1 MTYKDWKRIKTV
13 EKEYLNTLLKLVKMF
28 KKIANS
34 SGSDQQKYINS
45 MNNFQNSMQ
54 YEKFINS
61 AVKRMVL
68 PLDVGNQR
76 TWREAAKK
84 ATKGKFLY
92 RLLMDE
98 LKQGT
103 GQIIQKQ
110 VMENVLLIK
119 TLPNDVAQKVVSD
132 ISENALKGARAESI
146 EKIIKDKTDQ
156 HARASARLI
165 ARTET
170 AKTMSALTK
179 ARCEQLGLRWYIW
192 RTALDG
198 TRVRLSHRIMEGV
211 LVNWNNP
218 PAPEELVGEKSAGHY
233 HAGNIWN
240 CRCYSEPVLEL
251 EDIRFPA
258 RVYYNGQIVMMNKSE
273 FEQIM

>member
-1 MTYKDWKRIKTV
+1 MKYEDWRRIKTV
-13 EKEYLNTLLKLVKMF
+13 EKTYLNSLLKLVKIF
-28 KKIANS
+28 QKIAKY
-34 SGSDQQKYINS
+34 SGNDQQKYIDA
-45 MNNFQNSMQ
+45 MMNFQKSMQ

-61 AVKRMVL
+61 VVKRMVL
-68 PLDVGNQR
+68 PIDVGNQR

-103 GQIIQKQ
+103 GNIIQQQ
-110 VMENVLLIK
+110 VIENASLIR
-119 TLPNDVAQKVVSD
+119 TLPSDVAEKVAQDV
-132 ISENALKGARAESI
+132 SENALKGARAESI
-146 EKIIKDKTDQ
+146 EKIIRDKTVQ
-156 HARASARLI
+156 HTRASARLI

-170 AKTMSALTK
+170 AKTQSALTK
-179 ARCEQLGLRWYIW
+179 ARCEQLGLRWYVW

-198 TRVRLSHRIMEGV
+198 NRVRLSHRIMEGV

-218 PAPEELVGEKSAGHY
+218 PSPEELVGEKYVGHY

-240 CRCYSEPVLEL
+240 CRCYSEPVLEID
-251 EDIRFPA
+251 DIRFPA

-273 FEQIM
+273 FEKIM

>member
-13 EKEYLNTLLKLVKMF
+13 EKEYLNTLLKLVKIF

-34 SGSDQQKYINS
+34 SGNDQQKYIDS

-68 PLDVGNQR
+68 PIDVGNQR

-103 GQIIQKQ
+103 GHIIQQQ

-119 TLPNDVAQKVVSD
+119 TLPNDVAQKVVND
-132 ISENALKGARAESI
+132 IAENALKGARAESI
-146 EKIIKDKTDQ
+146 EKIIRDKTDQ
-156 HARASARLI
+156 HSRASARLI

-240 CRCYSEPVLEL
+240 CRCFSEPVLEL

>member
-13 EKEYLNTLLKLVKMF
+13 EKEYLNTLLKLVKIF

-34 SGSDQQKYINS
+34 SGSDQQKYIDS

-132 ISENALKGARAESI
+132 ILENSLKGARAEST
-146 EKIIKDKTDQ
+146 EKIIRDKTDQ

>member
-13 EKEYLNTLLKLVKMF
+13 EKEYLNTLLKLVKIF

-34 SGSDQQKYINS
+34 SGSDQQKYIDS

-132 ISENALKGARAESI
+132 IAENALKGARAEST

>member
-13 EKEYLNTLLKLVKMF
+13 EKEYLNTLLKLVKIF
-28 KKIANS
+28 KKIAYS
-34 SGSDQQKYINS
+34 SGSDQQKYIDS

-119 TLPNDVAQKVVSD
+119 TLPNDVSQKVVND
-132 ISENALKGARAESI
+132 IAENALKGARAEST
-146 EKIIKDKTDQ
+146 EKIIRDKTDQ
-156 HARASARLI
+156 HSRASARLI

>member
-1 MTYKDWKRIKTV
+1 
-13 EKEYLNTLLKLVKMF
+13 
-28 KKIANS
+28 
-34 SGSDQQKYINS
+34 

-68 PLDVGNQR
+68 PIDVGNQR

-84 ATKGKFLY
+84 ATKSKFLY

-110 VMENVLLIK
+110 VLENVLLIK
-119 TLPNDVAQKVVSD
+119 TLPNDVAQKVVND
-132 ISENALKGARAESI
+132 IAENALKGARAEST

>member
-1 MTYKDWKRIKTV
+1 MTYKDWRRIKTV
-13 EKEYLNTLLKLVKMF
+13 EKEYLNTLLKLVKIF

-34 SGSDQQKYINS
+34 SGSDQQKYIDS

-84 ATKGKFLY
+84 ATKSKFLY

-119 TLPNDVAQKVVSD
+119 TLPNDVAQKVVND
-132 ISENALKGARAESI
+132 IAENALKGARAEST

-218 PAPEELVGEKSAGHY
+218 PVPEELVGEKSAGHY

-240 CRCYSEPVLEL
+240 CRCFSEPVLEL

>member
-13 EKEYLNTLLKLVKMF
+13 EKEYLNTLLKLVKIF

-34 SGSDQQKYINS
+34 SGNDQKKYIDS
-45 MNNFQNSMQ
+45 MNSFQNSMQ

-132 ISENALKGARAESI
+132 ISENALKGARAEST
-146 EKIIKDKTDQ
+146 EKIIRDKTDQ

-198 TRVRLSHRIMEGV
+198 TRVRPSHRIMEGV

-240 CRCYSEPVLEL
+240 CRCFSEPVLDL

>member
-13 EKEYLNTLLKLVKMF
+13 EKEYLNTLLKLVKIF

-34 SGSDQQKYINS
+34 SGNDQQKYIDS
-45 MNNFQNSMQ
+45 MNSFQNSMQ

-92 RLLMDE
+92 CLLMDE

-132 ISENALKGARAESI
+132 IAENALKGARAEST
-146 EKIIKDKTDQ
+146 EKIIRDKTDQ

>member
-13 EKEYLNTLLKLVKMF
+13 EKEYLNTLLKLVKIF

-34 SGSDQQKYINS
+34 SGSDQQKYIDS

-132 ISENALKGARAESI
+132 ISENALKGARAEST

>member
-13 EKEYLNTLLKLVKMF
+13 EKEYLNALLKLVKIF

-34 SGSDQQKYINS
+34 SGSDQQKYIDS

-132 ISENALKGARAESI
+132 IAENALKGARAEST
-146 EKIIKDKTDQ
+146 EKIIRDKTDQ

-198 TRVRLSHRIMEGV
+198 TRVRLSHRTMEGV

>member
-13 EKEYLNTLLKLVKMF
+13 EKEYLNTLLKLVKIF

-34 SGSDQQKYINS
+34 SGSDQKKYIDS

-119 TLPNDVAQKVVSD
+119 TLPNDVAKKVVSD
-132 ISENALKGARAESI
+132 IAENALKGARAESI
-146 EKIIKDKTDQ
+146 EKIIRDKTDQ
-156 HARASARLI
+156 HSRASARLI

>member
-13 EKEYLNTLLKLVKMF
+13 EKEYLNTLLKLVKIF

-34 SGSDQQKYINS
+34 SGSDQQKYIDS

-110 VMENVLLIK
+110 VTENVLLIK
-119 TLPNDVAQKVVSD
+119 TLPNDVAQKVVND
-132 ISENALKGARAESI
+132 IAENALKGARAEST
-146 EKIIKDKTDQ
+146 EKIIRDKTDQ

-240 CRCYSEPVLEL
+240 CRCFSEPVLEL

>member
-1 MTYKDWKRIKTV
+1 MTYKDWRIIKTV
-13 EKEYLNTLLKLVKMF
+13 EKEYLNTLLKLVKIF

-34 SGSDQQKYINS
+34 SGSDQHKYIDS

-84 ATKGKFLY
+84 ATKSKFLY

-98 LKQGT
+98 LKQET

-110 VMENVLLIK
+110 VIENVLLIK

-132 ISENALKGARAESI
+132 ISENALKGARAEST

-218 PAPEELVGEKSAGHY
+218 PAPEELVGDKSAGHY

>member
-13 EKEYLNTLLKLVKMF
+13 EKEYLNTLLKLVKIF

-34 SGSDQQKYINS
+34 SGSDQQKYIDS

-110 VMENVLLIK
+110 VMENALLIK

-132 ISENALKGARAESI
+132 ISENALKGARAEST
-146 EKIIKDKTDQ
+146 EKIIRDKTDQ

>member
-13 EKEYLNTLLKLVKMF
+13 EKEYLNTLLKLVKIF

-34 SGSDQQKYINS
+34 SGNDQQKYIDS

-132 ISENALKGARAESI
+132 IAENALKGARAEST
-146 EKIIKDKTDQ
+146 EKIIRDKTDQ
-156 HARASARLI
+156 HSRASARLI

>member
-13 EKEYLNTLLKLVKMF
+13 EKEYLNTLLKLVKIF

-34 SGSDQQKYINS
+34 SGNDQQKYIDS
-45 MNNFQNSMQ
+45 MNSFQNSMQ

-132 ISENALKGARAESI
+132 ILENSLKGARAEST
-146 EKIIKDKTDQ
+146 EKIIRVKTDQ

>member
-1 MTYKDWKRIKTV
+1 MTYKDWRRIKTV
-13 EKEYLNTLLKLVKMF
+13 EKEYLNTLLKLVKIF
-28 KKIANS
+28 KKIAKS
-34 SGSDQQKYINS
+34 SGSDQQKYIDS

-132 ISENALKGARAESI
+132 ISENALKGARAEST

-240 CRCYSEPVLEL
+240 CRCFSEPVLEL

>member
-13 EKEYLNTLLKLVKMF
+13 EKEYLNTLLKLVKIF

-34 SGSDQQKYINS
+34 SGSDQQKYIDS

-119 TLPNDVAQKVVSD
+119 TLPNDVAQKVVND
-132 ISENALKGARAESI
+132 IAENALKGARAEST

-198 TRVRLSHRIMEGV
+198 TRVRPSHRIMEGV

-218 PAPEELVGEKSAGHY
+218 PAPEELVGEKSEGHY

>member
-13 EKEYLNTLLKLVKMF
+13 EKEYLNALLKLVKIF

-34 SGSDQQKYINS
+34 SGNDQQKYIAS

-68 PLDVGNQR
+68 PIDVGNQR

-103 GQIIQKQ
+103 GQIIKKQ

-132 ISENALKGARAESI
+132 IAENALKGARAEST
-146 EKIIKDKTDQ
+146 EKIIRDKTDQ

>member
-13 EKEYLNTLLKLVKMF
+13 EKEYLNTLLKLVKIF

-34 SGSDQQKYINS
+34 SGNDQQKYIDS

-119 TLPNDVAQKVVSD
+119 TLPNDVAQKVVND
-132 ISENALKGARAESI
+132 IAENALKGARAEST
-146 EKIIKDKTDQ
+146 EKIIRDKTDQ
-156 HARASARLI
+156 HSRASARLI

-240 CRCYSEPVLEL
+240 CRCYSEPVLEI

>member
-13 EKEYLNTLLKLVKMF
+13 EKEYLNTLLKLVKIF

-34 SGSDQQKYINS
+34 SGNDQQKYIDS
-45 MNNFQNSMQ
+45 MNSFQNSMQ

-132 ISENALKGARAESI
+132 ISENFLKGARAEST
-146 EKIIKDKTDQ
+146 EKIIRDKTDQ

>member
-13 EKEYLNTLLKLVKMF
+13 EKEYLNTLLKLVKIF

-34 SGSDQQKYINS
+34 SGSDQQKYIDS

-132 ISENALKGARAESI
+132 ISENALKGARAEST
-146 EKIIKDKTDQ
+146 EKIIRDKTDQ
-156 HARASARLI
+156 RARASARLI

>member
-1 MTYKDWKRIKTV
+1 MKYEDWRRIKTV
-13 EKEYLNTLLKLVKMF
+13 EKTYLNSLLKLVKIF
-28 KKIANS
+28 QKIAKY
-34 SGSDQQKYINS
+34 SGNDQQKYKDS
-45 MNNFQNSMQ
+45 MMNFQKSMQ

-61 AVKRMVL
+61 VVKRMVL

-103 GQIIQKQ
+103 GNIIQQQ
-110 VMENVLLIK
+110 VIENASLIR
-119 TLPNDVAQKVVSD
+119 TLPSDVAEKVVQD
-132 ISENALKGARAESI
+132 VSENALKGARAESI
-146 EKIIKDKTDQ
+146 EKIIRDKTDQ

-170 AKTMSALTK
+170 AKTQSALTK

-198 TRVRLSHRIMEGV
+198 NRVRLSHRIMEGV

-218 PAPEELVGEKSAGHY
+218 PSPEELVGEKSVGHY

-240 CRCYSEPVLEL
+240 CRCYSEPVLEID
-251 EDIRFPA
+251 DIRFPA

-273 FEQIM
+273 FEKIM

>member
-13 EKEYLNTLLKLVKMF
+13 EKEYLNTLLKLVKIF

-34 SGSDQQKYINS
+34 SGSNQQKYIDS
-45 MNNFQNSMQ
+45 MNSFQNSMQ

-103 GQIIQKQ
+103 RQIIQKQ

-132 ISENALKGARAESI
+132 IAENALKGARAESI

-156 HARASARLI
+156 HSRASARLI

-218 PAPEELVGEKSAGHY
+218 PAPEELVGDKSAGHY

>member
-13 EKEYLNTLLKLVKMF
+13 EKEYLNTLLKLVKIF

-34 SGSDQQKYINS
+34 SGNDQQKYIDS

-61 AVKRMVL
+61 AAKRMVL

-110 VMENVLLIK
+110 VIENVLLIK

-132 ISENALKGARAESI
+132 ISENALKGARAEST
-146 EKIIKDKTDQ
+146 EKIIRDKTDQ

-240 CRCYSEPVLEL
+240 CRCFSEPVLEL

>member
-13 EKEYLNTLLKLVKMF
+13 EKEYLNTLLKLVKIF

-34 SGSDQQKYINS
+34 SGNDQQKYIDS

-54 YEKFINS
+54 YKKFINS

-110 VMENVLLIK
+110 VIENVLLIK
-119 TLPNDVAQKVVSD
+119 TLPNDVAQKVVND
-132 ISENALKGARAESI
+132 IAENALKGARAESI
-146 EKIIKDKTDQ
+146 EKIIRDKTDQ
-156 HARASARLI
+156 HSRASARLI

-258 RVYYNGQIVMMNKSE
+258 RVYYNGRIVMMNKSE
-273 FEQIM
+273 FEQII

>member
-1 MTYKDWKRIKTV
+1 MIYKDWRRIKTV
-13 EKEYLNTLLKLVKMF
+13 EKEYLNTLLKLVKIF

-34 SGSDQQKYINS
+34 SGSDQQKYIDS

-76 TWREAAKK
+76 TWREAVKK
-84 ATKGKFLY
+84 ATKSKFLY

-132 ISENALKGARAESI
+132 ISENALKGARAEST
-146 EKIIKDKTDQ
+146 EKIIRDKTDQ

-258 RVYYNGQIVMMNKSE
+258 RVYYNGQIAVMNKSE

>member
-1 MTYKDWKRIKTV
+1 MKYEDWRRIKTV
-13 EKEYLNTLLKLVKMF
+13 EKTYLNSLLKLVKLF
-28 KKIANS
+28 NKIAKA
-34 SGSDQQKYINS
+34 SGNDKQKYVRV
-45 MNNFQNSMQ
+45 MMNFQNSMQ

-68 PLDVGNQR
+68 PLDAGNQR

-103 GQIIQKQ
+103 GNIIQQQ
-110 VMENVLLIK
+110 VIENASLIK
-119 TLPNDVAQKVVSD
+119 TLPSDVAEKVVQD

-146 EKIIKDKTDQ
+146 EKVIRDKTDQ

-170 AKTMSALTK
+170 AKTQSALTK
-179 ARCEQLGLRWYIW
+179 ARCEQIGLKWYIW

-198 TRVRLSHRIMEGV
+198 NRVRLSHRIMEGV

-218 PAPEELVGEKSAGHY
+218 PSPEEFVGEDSVGHY

-240 CRCYSEPVLEL
+240 CRCYSEPVLEID
-251 EDIRFPA
+251 DIRFPA
-258 RVYYNGQIVMMNKSE
+258 RVYYNGKIVMMSKSE
-273 FEQIM
+273 FSNIM

>member
-1 MTYKDWKRIKTV
+1 MTYKDWRRIKTV
-13 EKEYLNTLLKLVKMF
+13 EKEYLNTLLKLVKIF

-34 SGSDQQKYINS
+34 SGSDQQKYIDS

-76 TWREAAKK
+76 TWREAVKK
-84 ATKGKFLY
+84 ATKSKFLY

-132 ISENALKGARAESI
+132 ISENALKGARAEST
-146 EKIIKDKTDQ
+146 EKIIRDKTDQ

>member
-1 MTYKDWKRIKTV
+1 MTYKDWRRIKTV
-13 EKEYLNTLLKLVKMF
+13 EREYLNTLLKLVKIF

-34 SGSDQQKYINS
+34 SGSNQQKYIDS

-84 ATKGKFLY
+84 ATKSKFLY

-119 TLPNDVAQKVVSD
+119 TLPNDVAQKVVND
-132 ISENALKGARAESI
+132 IAENALKGARAEST

>member
-13 EKEYLNTLLKLVKMF
+13 EKEYLNALLKLVKIF

-34 SGSDQQKYINS
+34 SGSDQQKYIDS

-92 RLLMDE
+92 HLLMDE

-132 ISENALKGARAESI
+132 IAENALKGARAEST
-146 EKIIKDKTDQ
+146 EKIIRDKTDQ

>member
-13 EKEYLNTLLKLVKMF
+13 EKEYLNTMLKLVKIF

-34 SGSDQQKYINS
+34 SGNDQKKYIDS
-45 MNNFQNSMQ
+45 MNSFQNSMQ

-132 ISENALKGARAESI
+132 ISENALKGARAEST
-146 EKIIKDKTDQ
+146 EKIIRDKTDQ

-198 TRVRLSHRIMEGV
+198 TRVRPSHRIMEGV

-240 CRCYSEPVLEL
+240 CRCFSEPVLDL

>member
-13 EKEYLNTLLKLVKMF
+13 EKEYLNTLLKLVKIF

-34 SGSDQQKYINS
+34 SGNDQQKYIAS

-119 TLPNDVAQKVVSD
+119 TLPNDVAQKVVND
-132 ISENALKGARAESI
+132 IAENALKGARAEST

-218 PAPEELVGEKSAGHY
+218 PVPEELVGEKSAGHY

-240 CRCYSEPVLEL
+240 CRCFSEPVLEL

>member
-13 EKEYLNTLLKLVKMF
+13 EKEYLNTLLKLVKIF

-34 SGSDQQKYINS
+34 SGSDQQKYIAS

-110 VMENVLLIK
+110 VIENVLLIK

-132 ISENALKGARAESI
+132 ISENALKGARAEST
-146 EKIIKDKTDQ
+146 EKIIRDKTDQ

>member
-1 MTYKDWKRIKTV
+1 MKYEDWRRIKTV
-13 EKEYLNTLLKLVKMF
+13 EKTYLNSLLKLVKIF
-28 KKIANS
+28 QKIAKY
-34 SGSDQQKYINS
+34 SGNDQQKYIDA
-45 MNNFQNSMQ
+45 MMNFQKSMQ

-61 AVKRMVL
+61 VVKRMVL

-103 GQIIQKQ
+103 GNIIQQQ
-110 VMENVLLIK
+110 VIENASLIR
-119 TLPNDVAQKVVSD
+119 TLPSDVAEKVVQD
-132 ISENALKGARAESI
+132 VSENALKGARAESI
-146 EKIIKDKTDQ
+146 EKIIRDKTDQ

-170 AKTMSALTK
+170 AKTQSALTK

-198 TRVRLSHRIMEGV
+198 NRVRLSHRIMEGV

-218 PAPEELVGEKSAGHY
+218 PSPEELVGEKSVGHY

-240 CRCYSEPVLEL
+240 CRCYSEPVLEID
-251 EDIRFPA
+251 DIRFPV
-258 RVYYNGQIVMMNKSE
+258 RVYYNGQIIMMNKSE
-273 FEQIM
+273 FEKIM

>member
-13 EKEYLNTLLKLVKMF
+13 EKEYLNTLLKLVKIF

-34 SGSDQQKYINS
+34 SGSDQQKYIAS

-119 TLPNDVAQKVVSD
+119 TLPNDVAQKVVND
-132 ISENALKGARAESI
+132 IAENALKGARAEST

-156 HARASARLI
+156 HSRASARLI

-240 CRCYSEPVLEL
+240 CRCFSEPVLEL

>member
-13 EKEYLNTLLKLVKMF
+13 EKEYLNTLLKLVKIF

-34 SGSDQQKYINS
+34 SGNDQQKYIDS
-45 MNNFQNSMQ
+45 MNSFQNSMQ

-132 ISENALKGARAESI
+132 ILENSLKGARAEST
-146 EKIIKDKTDQ
+146 EKIIRDKTDQ